1 MPSLGAGWSSLAP
14 TKDGGGSAPMGRNR
28 FVMLVLS
35 NVDVCVPEA
44 ADIAIPS
51 PDSFLRNSTATVL
64 LCLTTIEHQTL
75 APLKLPLEPWQ
86 TSARH
91 SQWQKIA

>member
-1 MPSLGAGWSSLAP
+1 
-14 TKDGGGSAPMGRNR
+14 MGRNR

-75 APLKLPLEPWQ
+75 APLKLPLELQ
-86 TSARH
+86 TRGSRLENGTP
-91 SQWQKIA
+91 SDCRIPLVPPDTRFLE